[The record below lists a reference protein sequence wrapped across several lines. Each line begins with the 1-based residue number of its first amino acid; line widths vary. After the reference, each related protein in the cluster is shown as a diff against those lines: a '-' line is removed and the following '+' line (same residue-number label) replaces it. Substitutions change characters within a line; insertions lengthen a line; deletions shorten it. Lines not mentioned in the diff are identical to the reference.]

1 MLTRILHL
9 LTFLTAVPALAPV
22 AIAAGG
28 GVSLTLDGVGD
39 RVRRHNPQLA
49 AARLRIEE
57 AHGRLEHAGRLTNPD
72 LDFDFAQNIRTPEH
86 AFRVDFIQ
94 RFPLTGRLRLEKAVS
109 RAQLAAAEAEVR
121 DVERKLA
128 TDARVLAVK
137 LLALRQQRAVRV
149 KQIANSR
156 ELGAFLLKRVAT
168 GEASLVDS
176 TQVQLERGQLG
187 TSLLLLESEQAALL
201 GELRPLLGM
210 RAAALLEIT
219 GELPMP
225 GGTPKGA
232 VDPERRG
239 DYQAAQ
245 HGAEAAKES
254 AALAKAN
261 KWADIG
267 VGLTAD
273 FTRSEDAPDGL
284 KRDTMVGLKF
294 SLPLPLWNANEGRI
308 REANA
313 AAIRT
318 EKEVAA
324 LAAQIRGEVAGARG
338 EMAGLAKVIAS
349 IADDLIP
356 QATQIEEQR
365 RTSYGIGQTA
375 FIEVVRARGGR
386 FELEVQLVTALRD
399 YHLARTRYLA
409 ATGTTEAQPKPA
421 KRK

>member
-1 MLTRILHL
+1 MFAQKFL
-9 LTFLTAVPALAPV
+9 LPAFLLLICTTVV
-22 AIAAGG
+22 AAGITL
-28 GVSLTLDGVGD
+28 SLDDIND
-39 RVRRHNPQLA
+39 RVRRQNPQLA

-57 AHGRLEHAGRLTNPD
+57 AHGRLDHAGRLANPD
-72 LDFDFAQNIRTPEH
+72 LDFDFAQNVRTPEH
-86 AFRVDFIQ
+86 GFRLEFMQ

-121 DVERKLA
+121 DAERKLVA
-128 TDARVLAVK
+128 DARVLAVK
-137 LLALRQQRAVRV
+137 LLALQHQRAVRV

-156 ELGAFLLKRVAT
+156 ELAEFMLKRVGA
-168 GEASLVDS
+168 GEASAVDAS
-176 TQVQLERGQLG
+176 QVQLERGQLD
-187 TSLLLLESEQAALL
+187 TSLLLLDSERAALL

-210 RAAALLEIT
+210 RAAIPLEIT

-232 VDPERRG
+232 VDLERRG

-245 HGAEAAKES
+245 RGADAAREG

-267 VGLTAD
+267 VGLTAEH
-273 FTRSEDAPDGL
+273 TRAEDAPNGL
-284 KRDTMVGLKF
+284 ERDTMVGVKF

-313 AAIRT
+313 AAIRADR
-318 EKEVAA
+318 EVDA
-324 LAAQIRGEVAGARG
+324 LAAQIRGEAAGARG
-338 EMAGLAKVIAS
+338 EMAALAKVISS

-356 QATQIEEQR
+356 QATRIEEQR
-365 RTSYGIGQTA
+365 RNSYGIGQTA

-409 ATGTTEAQPKPA
+409 ATGATAAQPKPA

>member
-1 MLTRILHL
+1 MFRILTFIL
-9 LTFLTAVPALAPV
+9 LFPATV
-22 AIAAGG
+22 VAAGTTL
-28 GVSLTLDGVGD
+28 SLDDIND

-57 AHGRLEHAGRLTNPD
+57 AQGRLDQAGRLTNPD
-72 LDFDFAQNIRTPEH
+72 LDFGFAQNVRTPEH
-86 AFRVDFIQ
+86 GFRLEFIQ
-94 RFPLTGRLRLEKAVS
+94 RFPLTGRLRLEKAAS

-121 DVERKLA
+121 DVERKLVA
-128 TDARVLAVK
+128 DARALAVK
-137 LLALRQQRAVRV
+137 LLALRHQRAVRV

-156 ELGAFLLKRVAT
+156 ELGEFMVRRVQT
-168 GEASLVDS
+168 GEASVVDVA
-176 TQVQLERGQLG
+176 QLELERGQIA
-187 TSLLLLESEQAALL
+187 TALLLLDSERAALL

-210 RAAALLEIT
+210 RAQDAVEIT

-225 GGTPKGA
+225 GGIPKGA
-232 VDPERRG
+232 VVPKGRG
-239 DYQAAQ
+239 DFQAAQ
-245 HGAEAAKES
+245 HGAEAARES

-267 VGLTAD
+267 VGLTAEH
-273 FTRSEDAPDGL
+273 TRSEDAPNGL
-284 KRDTMVGLKF
+284 ERDTMVGLKF

-313 AAIRT
+313 AAMRA

-324 LAAQIRGEVAGARG
+324 LDVHIRSEAAGARG
-338 EMAGLAKVIAS
+338 EMAALAKVVSS

-356 QATQIEEQR
+356 KAQHIEEQR

-409 ATGTTEAQPKPA
+409 ATGATAAPA